1 MYNYSK
7 LCYKVGG
14 IMEKFIYK
22 QTTGIKEGLH
32 LKGNAEEKQIT
43 KKFSEF
49 FGVTFSRQGKF
60 KTTGYT
66 FAFLQPDEKLRE
78 SFNMFNEVLLLFSP
92 YTVFERRTLDFIDKT
107 LAEFDNRLD
116 KVCIFIV
123 SKDANILEVI
133 KQINTENKDSK
144 ILVPFT
150 YKELMDMDFSK
161 SNLDNKLRK
170 YFYNRDLFALESPL
184 KTDAYFFGRNNIVQ
198 SFYDKYS
205 LGEQGGLFGLRKIG
219 KTSVLFALERIIE
232 LRGGNSIYID
242 CQNPSIHKCRW
253 NELLYKIILEILNKY
268 ELSSTIVNPE
278 CKYTEK
284 DAAKCFEE
292 DISILSNELNNRRI
306 LLIFDEIEH
315 ITFNTSIS
323 RQWTDDHDFINLW
336 QTIRSIFQKD
346 NSYFSFIITGVN
358 PLCIETP
365 SIDGYDNP
373 IFGMINPIYL
383 DLFNIK
389 DVRDMITNIGK
400 YMGLKFEEEI
410 YTKLTDD
417 YGGHPFLI
425 RHVCSLINEKVQVVR
440 PYTVSK
446 YDYEIKKVEY
456 DKKISNYISLILQI
470 LERWYPKEYE
480 LLEVLAVEGN
490 EAFKEKIY
498 FCDNEIQHLMGYEIL
513 KKSNQNYFITINAV
527 KEYIKVRYESK
538 KKPDSKEAVWQKI
551 SVERNSIESRLRN
564 LIITILVTNF
574 GKKKLKEKII
584 EYIDSSKKT
593 DLMGKEVKDIVNNKL
608 YLLDLKILILKNW
621 SLFERVFLDK
631 VKFETFIDLINK
643 YRVDAHAKTIS
654 DDNYALLNIAF
665 KWVNETL
672 EDIS

>member
-1 MYNYSK
+1 MAGF
-7 LCYKVGG
+7 V
-14 IMEKFIYK
+14 YK
-22 QTTGIKEGLH
+22 QTTGIKKGLSVR
-32 LKGNAEEKQIT
+32 GNYEEKKIT
-43 KKFSEF
+43 TKFSEF

-60 KTTGYT
+60 KTTDYT
-66 FAFLQPDEKLRE
+66 IAFLQPDEKLRE

-107 LAEFDNRLD
+107 LSDFDNRLD

-123 SKDANILEVI
+123 SKDENILEVI

-150 YKELMDMDFSK
+150 YSEVLEESFSK
-161 SNLDNKLRK
+161 SKLDNKLRK

-219 KTSVLFALERIIE
+219 KTSVLFALERLIE
-232 LRGGNSIYID
+232 LRGGKSIYID

-253 NELLYKIILEILNKY
+253 NELLNKIISEIASKY
-268 ELSSTIVNPE
+268 EISTSLINPG
-278 CKYTEK
+278 CNYNEK

-292 DISILSNELNNRRI
+292 DISILSKELNNRRI

-315 ITFNTSIS
+315 ITFNTSSS
-323 RQWTDDHDFINLW
+323 RQWTDEHDFINLW

-358 PLCIETP
+358 PLCIETT
-365 SIDGYDNP
+365 SIAGYDNP
-373 IFGMINPIYL
+373 IFGMINPLYL

-389 DVRDMITNIGK
+389 DVKDMITNIGK

-425 RHVCSLINEKVQVVR
+425 RHVCSLINEEVQVVR
-440 PYTVSK
+440 PYTVTK
-446 YDYEIKKVEY
+446 YDYRIKKNEY
-456 DKKISNYISLILQI
+456 DKKISGYISLILQI

-480 LLEVLAVEGN
+480 LLEVLAVDGN
-490 EAFKEKIY
+490 QAFKEKIY
-498 FCDNEIQHLMGYEIL
+498 FCDNEIQHLIGYGIL
-513 KKSNQNYFITINAV
+513 KKASESYFITINAV
-527 KEYIKVRYESK
+527 KDYIKVRYESK
-538 KKPDSKEAVWQKI
+538 KKPDSKEGVWQKV
-551 SVERNSIESRLRN
+551 SVERNCIESRMRN

-574 GKKKLKEKII
+574 GKKNLKEKIT
-584 EYIDSSKKT
+584 EYVDSTRKPA
-593 DLMGKEVKDIVNNKL
+593 LMSKEVRDIVDNNL
-608 YLLDLKILILKNW
+608 YLLDLKVLILKNW
-621 SLFERVFLDK
+621 TLFEKIFLDK
-631 VKFETFIDLINK
+631 VKFEMFLDLINR

-654 DDNYALLNIAF
+654 DEDYALLTIAF
-665 KWVNETL
+665 KWLNEIL
-672 EDIS
+672 EDIA